1 MGESGSI
8 VAQETWFPFMPGTR
22 SMWRQNSEVR
32 ALMRQSWKASS
43 ACGSRQ
49 RRCNAAHRADLQLW
63 GPVSILKDVALAVVV
78 VVVLVAVA
86 LAVAGGW
93 WLVVVVV
100 VVREKDWSPIRF
112 TKKGHGARP
121 YGPRSPK
128 VVRGG
133 EGWLYLTSNNNLV
146 SGWAAMGR
154 AGGEG
159 AGGLKP

>member
-1 MGESGSI
+1 MEAELRSAGSYAAELESKLS
-8 VAQETWFPFMPGTR
+8 
-22 SMWRQNSEVR
+22 VR
-32 ALMRQSWKASS
+32 EQAKTVQCSPSRRPAAVGPCFNLEGCCSCC
-43 ACGSRQ
+43 CGGGG
-49 RRCNAAHRADLQLW
+49 A
-63 GPVSILKDVALAVVV
+63 GGGGVG
-78 VVVLVAVA
+78 
-86 LAVAGGW
+86 GGW